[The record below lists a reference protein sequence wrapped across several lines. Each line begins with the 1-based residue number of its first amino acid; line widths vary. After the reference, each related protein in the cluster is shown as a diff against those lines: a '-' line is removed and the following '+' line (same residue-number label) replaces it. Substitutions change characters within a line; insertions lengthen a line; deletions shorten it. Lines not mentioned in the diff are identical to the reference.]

1 MDKIQ
6 FTAETREG
14 KGKGVARK
22 LRTSGFIPGILYGA
36 GHEPCSIRIEKKS
49 AENIIRKLESHNV
62 MADLM
67 LKEGKGKPEAIK
79 TLVKD
84 IQMDA
89 IKGDVLHM
97 DFYRIRMDQQVRM
110 GVAVHLIG
118 LAPGVEQGGILDQ
131 EIRELQVQA
140 LPDKIPSKI
149 EVDVSALVI
158 GSSLT
163 VKDIIL
169 PEGVSTV
176 EEAERIVVAVLAPKA
191 EKVEEEAAEAETAAA
206 EATAAEPEVI
216 SEKEA
221 AERRREKEAEK
232 EKEKK

>member
-6 FTAETREG
+6 FAAETRDG

-36 GHEPCSIRIEKKS
+36 GHEPCPIRVEKKS

-67 LKEGKGKPEAIK
+67 LKADKGKAEAIK

-84 IQMDA
+84 IQIDA
-89 IKGDVLHM
+89 INGDVLHM
-97 DFYRIRMDQQVRM
+97 DFYRIRMDQAIRM
-110 GVAVHLIG
+110 GVAIHLIG

-131 EIRELQVQA
+131 EIRELQIQA

-149 EVDVSALVI
+149 EVDISGLSI

-176 EEAERIVVAVLAPKA
+176 EEADRIVAAVLAPKA
-191 EKVEEEAAEAETAAA
+191 EKVEEEAVAETAAA

-221 AERRREKEAEK
+221 AERRREKESEK